1 MSAEEIAEMQALR
14 LSDPA
19 HWTRSRLA
27 EKYQVSKYFVGIQGF
42 GDSAQAQA
50 TAKMVKQGHE
60 RADAER
66 RARWG
71 FKKRVDRE
79 VRARR
84 KELW

>member
-1 MSAEEIAEMQALR
+1 MQALR
-14 LSDPA
+14 LLDPS

-42 GDSAQAQA
+42 GGNAAGQSAAR
-50 TAKMVKQGHE
+50 MVRHGHE

-79 VRARR
+79 VRRQRR
-84 KELW
+84 QLW